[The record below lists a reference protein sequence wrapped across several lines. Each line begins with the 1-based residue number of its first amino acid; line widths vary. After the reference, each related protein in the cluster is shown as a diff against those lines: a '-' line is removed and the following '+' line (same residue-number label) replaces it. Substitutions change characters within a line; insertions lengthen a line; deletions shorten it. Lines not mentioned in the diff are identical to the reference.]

1 VAPKVTGWWERV
13 VAVPIGELE
22 FLTKLQRIL
31 NEALFVAT

>member
-1 VAPKVTGWWERV
+1 

-22 FLTKLQRIL
+22 FLTKPQRIL